1 MEGRIWCCTDLS
13 SFGGVYGGARRGQAS
28 AGASNRPS
36 GRLARLTDLQTD
48 TVGTAFVTMMGRR
61 EGGQRY
67 AQEQNEESEQQQ
79 GRKTS
84 SKGGRSEKGESIKN
98 LYIINK

>member
-1 MEGRIWCCTDLS
+1 MVLYRFVLIWRCLHDI
-13 SFGGVYGGARRGQAS
+13 GGKKGGARRGRAS
-28 AGASNRPS
+28 GASNRPS

-67 AQEQNEESEQQQ
+67 AQEQNERVNNKEE
-79 GRKTS
+79 RPPV
-84 SKGGRSEKGESIKN
+84 KGEK
-98 LYIINK
+98 